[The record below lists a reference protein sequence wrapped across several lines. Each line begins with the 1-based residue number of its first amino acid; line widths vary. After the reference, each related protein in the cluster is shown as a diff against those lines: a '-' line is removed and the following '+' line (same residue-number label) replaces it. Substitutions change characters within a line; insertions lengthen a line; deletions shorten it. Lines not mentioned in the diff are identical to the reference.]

1 MDIQSIISSFEG
13 SGGVAQAAAN
23 AGVSPEDASSVTQ
36 AALEHADA
44 GGGMEGMVD
53 AIAQRA
59 GVDPSIVN
67 QVLPHI
73 MPLLQSHLGGA
84 EGAAG
89 EGGLGGLLGGLGGAG
104 GVMGMVGGLFGGQK
118 T

>member
-23 AGVSPEDASSVTQ
+23 AGVSPEDASNVTQ

-53 AIAQRA
+53 AVAQRA
-59 GVDPSIVN
+59 GIDPSIVN
-67 QVLPHI
+67 QVLPEI
-73 MPLLQSHLGGA
+73 MPLLQSHLAGA
-84 EGAAG
+84 EGG
-89 EGGLGGLLGGLGGAG
+89 GMGGGLGGI
-104 GVMGMVGGLFGGQK
+104 MGMVGGLFGGSPPRS
-118 T
+118 

>member
-1 MDIQSIISSFEG
+1 MDIQSIISSFEN
-13 SGGVAQAAAN
+13 SGGVQTAAAN
-23 AGVSPEDASSVTQ
+23 AGASPQDTSAVAQ

-44 GGGMEGMVD
+44 GGGMEGIVD
-53 AIAQRA
+53 SVAQRA
-59 GVDPSIVN
+59 GLDPAIVN

-73 MPLLQSHLGGA
+73 LPLLQSHLAGA

-89 EGGLGGLLGGLGGAG
+89 SGGAAG
-104 GVMGMVGGLFGGQK
+104 LMGLVGGLFGQK

>member
-1 MDIQSIISSFEG
+1 M
-13 SGGVAQAAAN
+13 
-23 AGVSPEDASSVTQ
+23 TQ

-44 GGGMEGMVD
+44 GGGMEGMID
-53 AIAQRA
+53 SIAQRA

-84 EGAAG
+84 EGAQG
-89 EGGLGGLLGGLGGAG
+89 GGAAG
-104 GVMGMVGGLFGGQK
+104 LMGMVGGMFGQK

>member
-1 MDIQSIISSFEG
+1 MDIQSILSSFQG

-23 AGVSPEDASSVTQ
+23 AGASPQDTSAVTQ

-44 GGGMEGMVD
+44 GGGMEGMID
-53 AIAQRA
+53 SIAQRA

-84 EGAAG
+84 EGAQS
-89 EGGLGGLLGGLGGAG
+89 GGAAG
-104 GVMGMVGGLFGGQK
+104 LMGMVGGLFGQK
-118 T
+118 S